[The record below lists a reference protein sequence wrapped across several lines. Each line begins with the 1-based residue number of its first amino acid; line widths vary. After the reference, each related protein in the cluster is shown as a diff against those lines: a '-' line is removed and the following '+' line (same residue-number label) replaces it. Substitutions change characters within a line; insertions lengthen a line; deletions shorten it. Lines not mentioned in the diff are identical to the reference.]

1 MPCVIHVF
9 QIRKPLVEKRRRDRM
24 NASLEQL
31 KSLLAVNIKQTVSG
45 FILHVPIY
53 SPGSIMTIPFQD
65 HRQPRY
71 SETMYIS

>member
-1 MPCVIHVF
+1 MYHITFFF

-45 FILHVPIY
+45 FILRVPIY
-53 SPGSIMTIPFQD
+53 SSDSIMIIPF
-65 HRQPRY
+65 
-71 SETMYIS
+71 